1 MRALLASPGLR
12 VQAIVLLLLAL
23 AFVSLPARAA
33 LDFPVLSGRVVD
45 DANLLGAGAESR
57 LTQLL
62 ADHESATSN
71 QVVVVTLPSLQ
82 GTTIEEFGYQLLRQ
96 WGIGQAGRNNGAL
109 LIAAPNERKVRIEVG
124 YGLEGELPDAIAKMI
139 IEREIL
145 PAFRNN
151 DFAGGITAGVNAILA
166 AIDGSY
172 DPLPKKIPLLERFS
186 PVMFLFIVFA
196 IILLIRYREEFG
208 DGGGIGDGYHRG
220 RSGRGYSGGGGFG
233 GGGFG
238 GGGFSG
244 GGGSGGGG
252 GGGASGGW

>member
-1 MRALLASPGLR
+1 MRVLSASPHLR
-12 VQAIVLLLLAL
+12 FQVAVLLLLAL

-33 LDFPVLSGRVVD
+33 LDFPALSGRVVD
-45 DANLLGAGAESR
+45 DASLLSAGAESR
-57 LTQLL
+57 LIQLL

-96 WGIGQAGRNNGAL
+96 WGIGQAGRNNGVL
-109 LIAAPNERKVRIEVG
+109 LVVAPNERKVRIEVG
-124 YGLEGELPDAIAKMI
+124 YGLEGELPDAIAKLI

-151 DFAGGITAGVNAILA
+151 DFVGGIDAGVNAILA

-172 DPLPKKIPLLERFS
+172 EPLPKRVPLLERFS
-186 PVMFLFIVFA
+186 PVIFLFIVFA
-196 IILLIRYREEFG
+196 IIMLIRIREEFG
-208 DGGGIGDGYHRG
+208 DGGGIGGGYHRV
-220 RSGRGYSGGGGFG
+220 RSGHGYSGGGGFG

-252 GGGASGGW
+252 GASGGW